1 MQGLITAPSLRFPT
15 LPSPSMR
22 ILPTSSAL
30 MGKRSKGCV
39 LKNMGKGRGRRCF
52 CNGKMVKTSRCK

>member
-1 MQGLITAPSLRFPT
+1 MQGLITVPGNRFPT
-15 LPSPSMR
+15 LSPTMR

-30 MGKRSKGCV
+30 MGKGRKGCH